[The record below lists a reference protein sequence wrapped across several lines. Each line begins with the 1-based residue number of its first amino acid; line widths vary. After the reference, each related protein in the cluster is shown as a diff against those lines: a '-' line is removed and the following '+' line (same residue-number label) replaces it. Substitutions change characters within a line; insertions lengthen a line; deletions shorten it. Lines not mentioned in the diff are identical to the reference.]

1 MSDKYNLPTTAPQ
14 DAAWEGEPPRPL
26 EEPELFDGVL
36 WRRVVGYGID
46 VLLLL
51 VVFSILGL
59 LVFLSFG
66 LLAPVNLAIAPLVPL
81 AYHTFFIGR
90 DGATPGMKL
99 MDLETRTWTGGR
111 PEYLQAF
118 LMTILFYASVTVT
131 WLLVLLVPL
140 FNDRR
145 RTLHD
150 LMSGIIVVRRS
161 QFEAGAYQAPGY
173 RSRRPHS

>member
-1 MSDKYNLPTTAPQ
+1 MSEKYNPPMTTVP
-14 DAAWEGEPPRPL
+14 DAAWEGEPPKPL

-36 WRRVVGYGID
+36 WRRMIGYGID
-46 VLLLL
+46 VVILA
-51 VVFSILGL
+51 VIFSVLGL

-66 LLAPVNLAIAPLVPL
+66 LLAPINLAIAPFVPL

-111 PEYLQAF
+111 PEYLQA
-118 LMTILFYASVTVT
+118 LVMTVLFYASIAVT
-131 WLLVLLVPL
+131 WFLVLLVPL
-140 FNDRR
+140 FNERR

-150 LMSGIIVVRRS
+150 LLSGIVVVRRS
-161 QFEAGAYQAPGY
+161 QLEAAVFQAF
-173 RSRRPHS
+173 

>member
-1 MSDKYNLPTTAPQ
+1 MSDRPNLPPNLPATAVR
-14 DAAWEGEPPRPL
+14 DAAWDGEPPRPL
-26 EEPELFDGVL
+26 EEPDLFDGIL
-36 WRRVVGYGID
+36 WRRVVGYSID
-46 VLLLL
+46 LLILM

-59 LVFLSFG
+59 IVFLSFG
-66 LLAPVNLAIAPLVPL
+66 LLAPVNLAIAPFIPI

-99 MDLETRTWTGGR
+99 MDLEVRTWFGAR
-111 PEYLQAF
+111 PDYLQA
-118 LMTILFYASVTVT
+118 LVMTVLFYASIAIT

-150 LMSGIIVVRRS
+150 LISGVVVVRHSRL
-161 QFEAGAYQAPGY
+161 EAGAYETP
-173 RSRRPHS
+173 

>member
-1 MSDKYNLPTTAPQ
+1 MTDSPNLPPNLPTTVMQ
-14 DAAWEGEPPRPL
+14 DAAWDGEPPRPL
-26 EEPELFDGVL
+26 EDPDFFDGVL

-46 VLLLL
+46 ALVLM
-51 VVFSILGL
+51 VINSILGL

-66 LLAPVNLAIAPLVPL
+66 LLAPIYLVVAPFIFF

-99 MDLETRTWTGGR
+99 MDLEVRTWFGGS
-111 PEYLQAF
+111 PDYLQA
-118 LMTILFYASVTVT
+118 LVMTVLFYVSIIIT

-140 FNDRR
+140 FNDSR

-150 LMSGIIVVRRS
+150 LMSGVVVVRHS
-161 QFEAGAYQAPGY
+161 QLESGVYEAP
-173 RSRRPHS
+173 